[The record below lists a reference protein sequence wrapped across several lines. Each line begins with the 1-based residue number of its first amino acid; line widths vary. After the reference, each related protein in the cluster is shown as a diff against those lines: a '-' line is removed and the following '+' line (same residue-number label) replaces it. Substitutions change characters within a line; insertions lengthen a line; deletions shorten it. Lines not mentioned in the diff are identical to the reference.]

1 MNELKKTLDDWLNDP
16 DEIAAIEARIE
27 SVLEELEA
35 PCYYEDPKELSP
47 FLDDLVCAYLVRK
60 LASLEAEVERWKEEY
75 QAFRDCAEM
84 YKAEMERWKSTTEVT
99 DVERE
104 WLRNRCYS
112 LHDVI
117 QDAMGRHA
125 AMVSEVADAI
135 KKEAEDE

>member
-1 MNELKKTLDDWLNDP
+1 MSEQKKTLDDWLNDP
-16 DEIAAIEARIE
+16 EEILAIKARIG

-35 PCYYEDPKELSP
+35 PCYYEDPKKLSP

-60 LASLEAEVERWKEEY
+60 LASLEAEVERL
-75 QAFRDCAEM
+75 
-84 YKAEMERWKSTTEVT
+84 KSTTEVT

-117 QDAMGRHA
+117 QDAMDRHA

-135 KKEAEDE
+135 KKEAGDECE